1 MIEEI
6 GKLGEINSI
15 NDFFDFKFT
24 VKTLIIIGF
33 IYSILASIVVV
44 FLFGGVNNT
53 MDYITDII
61 ETTKQKIILK
71 GKKKGGEKEIVREEN
86 SVTN

>member
-53 MDYITDII
+53 MDYVTDII

-71 GKKKGGEKEIVREEN
+71 GKKKEIVREEV

>member
-24 VKTLIIIGF
+24 VKTIIIIGF
-33 IYSILASIVVV
+33 IY
-44 FLFGGVNNT
+44 
-53 MDYITDII
+53 
-61 ETTKQKIILK
+61 
-71 GKKKGGEKEIVREEN
+71 
-86 SVTN
+86 

>member
-24 VKTLIIIGF
+24 VKTIIILGF

-53 MDYITDII
+53 MDYVTDII

-71 GKKKGGEKEIVREEN
+71 GKKKEIVREEV

>member
-15 NDFFDFKFT
+15 NDLFDFKFT
-24 VKTLIIIGF
+24 VKTIIILGF

-71 GKKKGGEKEIVREEN
+71 GKKKEIVREEV